1 MNKNDERYGGG
12 EEASPLVMGGRAFQ
26 EGNSK
31 CKGPEVS
38 VWLCVQGHKASHK
51 AGRSECRVC
60 SRR

>member
-38 VWLCVQGHKASHK
+38 CGSVFKDTKASHK